1 MRELI
6 LKNRWQSK
14 GAQFGSLG
22 GAQCV
27 KNFGDVKK
35 ELFAIR
41 NSAALC
47 DFSFVKKFEFDE
59 GDGIDFLDSI
69 LAANILKLRYGKIVD
84 TFLADESGKITAETF
99 VANIDDK
106 IILAAEQAGD
116 ASLNP
121 ISEKSQNVRDI
132 TDSHVLL
139 SVDGPLAWKVAREI
153 FGADILNLPFL
164 SIEKYDFEGESV
176 YLLRNGKT
184 GEFGYQFLAPS
195 SAAESLS
202 AKIEASLETLGGC
215 VCGFDAHKIARMEGN
230 FFNIYGEGL
239 KVECPLELGLQ
250 WMVDFDK
257 ESFVGSKGIFQKR
270 ENGLARRLGRPAIGR
285 GNQRGLRYFRRR
297 FADRKSSLGSP
308 KPYARKI
315 FGLGGFRPKLRAFR
329 LRLFNSP
336 KRGND
341 GIDDFPP
348 ADCRRKPQKRHGGII
363 CQNG

>member
-22 GAQCV
+22 GVQCV

-84 TFLADESGKITAETF
+84 TFLADESGKIAAETF

-116 ASLNP
+116 ASLSP

-257 ESFVGSKGIFQKR
+257 ESFVGSKSIFQKR
-270 ENGLARRLGRPAIGR
+270 ENGLARRLVGLQSAGEIKEDCDIFDGDLPIGKVVSAARSHTLEKYLALAVFDQNYALSGFDFSTAPNAETTVSTISRPPIVAE
-285 GNQRGLRYFRRR
+285 
-297 FADRKSSLGSP
+297 SLKKGMEE
-308 KPYARKI
+308 
-315 FGLGGFRPKLRAFR
+315 
-329 LRLFNSP
+329 
-336 KRGND
+336 
-341 GIDDFPP
+341 
-348 ADCRRKPQKRHGGII
+348 
-363 CQNG
+363 